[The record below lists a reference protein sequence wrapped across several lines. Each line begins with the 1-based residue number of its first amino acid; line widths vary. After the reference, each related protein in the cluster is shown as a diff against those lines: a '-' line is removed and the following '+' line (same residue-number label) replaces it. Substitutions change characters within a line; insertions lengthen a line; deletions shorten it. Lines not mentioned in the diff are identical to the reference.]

1 MYLVFSLLK
10 KDCKVIGVKWPI
22 VKSSCT
28 GGSIYHFHEN
38 LTLPADEEIAINK
51 IRSHLQKE
59 IQHSFSSVW
68 IALKQT
74 NKSMKKLSK
83 RYKIILWNGL
93 YMQMH
98 FFDFVSRPLWLKGKV
113 WNEKEKY
120 KLEREIFPD
129 TFLCGKHTCIK
140 PCVLLNRRYLWF

>member
-1 MYLVFSLLK
+1 MTHRQIFLHWRLNLSLP
-10 KDCKVIGVKWPI
+10 W
-22 VKSSCT
+22 KSHTSSRWGNCNKQNQVPPSK
-28 GGSIYHFHEN
+28 GN
-38 LTLPADEEIAINK
+38 PTLLFLSLNCPETNK
-51 IRSHLQKE
+51 QK
-59 IQHSFSSVW
+59 
-68 IALKQT
+68 
-74 NKSMKKLSK
+74 KSMKKWSK

>member
-22 VKSSCT
+22 IKSSCT

-74 NKSMKKLSK
+74 NKKKYEKMIQKIQNYFMKWALHV
-83 RYKIILWNGL
+83 NA
-93 YMQMH
+93 
-98 FFDFVSRPLWLKGKV
+98 F
-113 WNEKEKY
+113 
-120 KLEREIFPD
+120 
-129 TFLCGKHTCIK
+129 
-140 PCVLLNRRYLWF
+140 LWFCFQTPLIEGKSLKWKRKVQIRKRDFSRYIPVWKTYLHKTLCIIK

>member
-22 VKSSCT
+22 IKSSCT

-74 NKSMKKLSK
+74 NKQKVWKNDPKDTKLFYEMGFTCKCISLILFPDPSDWREKFEMKKKST
-83 RYKIILWNGL
+83 N
-93 YMQMH
+93 
-98 FFDFVSRPLWLKGKV
+98 
-113 WNEKEKY
+113 
-120 KLEREIFPD
+120 
-129 TFLCGKHTCIK
+129 
-140 PCVLLNRRYLWF
+140 